1 MKNVYL
7 LITIIIALVLS
18 ACGSQATATPIP
30 TLVLDGSNTSPND
43 NQTSSANSISAA
55 AVIIPV
61 TKANLSFSG
70 TGKVTSVNVQ
80 AGDRVEAGQVLVEL
94 DTTILEARVKEAE
107 ANLAFAEIDLSHLI
121 RMTGCQSKGC
131 APSYQHIEVK
141 ENEVKRAQALVDS
154 AKAVLESQ
162 SNLTAPFAGV
172 IVSVDI
178 SPAETV
184 TPGQVVILLADLS
197 RYQIETTDL
206 SERDVTKVR
215 DGQSVSIFIEALN
228 EKFSGKVTDIDRIG
242 STLGGDVVFT
252 VTIDFDKQ
260 PQSLL
265 WGMSADVNIEV
276 GE

>member
-30 TLVLDGSNTSPND
+30 TLVLDGSNSSPND

-70 TGKVTSVNVQ
+70 TGKVISVNVQ
-80 AGDRVEAGQVLVEL
+80 VGDRVEAGQVLVEL
-94 DTTILEARVKEAE
+94 DTTILEARVREAE
-107 ANLAFAEIDLSHLI
+107 ANLAFAETDLSHLI

-228 EKFSGKVTDIDRIG
+228 EEFSGKVTDIDRIG

-265 WGMSADVNIEV
+265 WGMSADVDIEV

>member
-7 LITIIIALVLS
+7 LITLIIALLLT
-18 ACGSQATATPIP
+18 ACGSQVTATPIP
-30 TLVLDGSNTSPND
+30 TLVLDGSNTSN
-43 NQTSSANSISAA
+43 NQTSSANSISAS
-55 AVIIPV
+55 AVVIPI
-61 TKANLSFSG
+61 TEARLSFSG
-70 TGKVTSVNVQ
+70 TGKVTSVSVQ

-215 DGQSVSIFIEALN
+215 NGQPVSISIEALN

-265 WGMSADVNIEV
+265 WGMSADVDIEV

>member
-7 LITIIIALVLS
+7 LITIIITLILS
-18 ACGSQATATPIP
+18 ACGSQATVTPIP
-30 TLVLDGSNTSPND
+30 TLVLDGNDSSPQN
-43 NQTSSANSISAA
+43 NQSSDGSSVSAS
-55 AVIIPV
+55 AVVIPI
-61 TKANLSFSG
+61 TEARLSFSG

-80 AGDRVEAGQVLVEL
+80 VGDRVEAGQVLVEL
-94 DTTILEARVKEAE
+94 DTTILEAKVREAE

-215 DGQSVSIFIEALN
+215 NGQSVSIFVEALN
-228 EKFSGKVTDIDRIG
+228 EEFSGKVTDIDRIG

-252 VTIDFDKQ
+252 VTIDFDQQ

-265 WGMSADVNIEV
+265 WGMSADVDIEV